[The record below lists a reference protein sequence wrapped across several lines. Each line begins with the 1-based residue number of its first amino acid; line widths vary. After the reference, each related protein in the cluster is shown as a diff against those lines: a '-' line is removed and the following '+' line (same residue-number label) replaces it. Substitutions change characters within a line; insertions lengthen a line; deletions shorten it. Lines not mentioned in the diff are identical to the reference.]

1 MPMDTIKQ
9 CRIYTSAGRET
20 GHVKDLP
27 SSGRTSISEA
37 KKLVALDNNVHQST
51 VVRVSKK
58 DKWHPYKVHLAQEL
72 LEDDFGRRIKFCET
86 VMGKCDGDQGFRQK
100 VVFSDEESFMLN
112 GHYSEDDV
120 KKALELIINGM
131 SEREAS
137 RIFNIPRA
145 TISYRKSEKFHYKIT
160 HGPDP
165 FLSKD
170 EEEQLKLWI
179 FHCQNRGFPVR
190 VDDIKDSVKSFLESN
205 PRVNPFVENRPGRT
219 WLSAFLKRNPNISL
233 RTSEGVTSANV
244 LQDPTRIFNG
254 DETCF
259 YLCPKNKK
267 VLAMKG
273 SRNVYEI
280 EHNPKVN
287 LTVMFTFS
295 AIGNILPPMIIY
307 SQKKLPN
314 DILSAV
320 PNSWGIGLTENG
332 WMDNKNFYEYIGN
345 IFNRYLDRNNITRPV
360 ILFVDGHKTHLT
372 VQTSQLCT
380 DLKIILVAL
389 YPNAT
394 RLLQPADVA
403 AFKPL
408 KTFWNKAVLQFRKD
422 NPQKVLTKVQFAPV
436 LKSAIDRLNPD
447 VIRSGFRACAFTEKS
462 SVEISPN
469 DEQENILDEEVNFL
483 DTSEVFFDINDIP
496 VIIDD
501 TEIVNIPEIENE
513 TLMVP
518 ENEIFNMQ
526 RIQEYTNQAESS
538 LTKTV
543 KEGQKPKNS

>member
-1 MPMDTIKQ
+1 MSPRKICQ
-9 CRIYTSAGRET
+9 
-20 GHVKDLP
+20 
-27 SSGRTSISEA
+27 
-37 KKLVALDNNVHQST
+37 N
-51 VVRVSKK
+51 
-58 DKWHPYKVHLAQEL
+58 
-72 LEDDFGRRIKFCET
+72 
-86 VMGKCDGDQGFRQK
+86 
-100 VVFSDEESFMLN
+100 
-112 GHYSEDDV
+112 DV
-120 KKALELIINGM
+120 KKALELIKNGM
-131 SEREAS
+131 SKREAS

-179 FHCQNRGFPVR
+179 FHCQNRRFPVH
-190 VDDIKDSVKSFLESN
+190 VDDINNFVKSFLESN
-205 PRVNPFVENRPGRT
+205 PRVNPFVENRP
-219 WLSAFLKRNPNISL
+219 
-233 RTSEGVTSANV
+233 EGVTSVSSNINQRDITKWFDNIKSYLNKKGLPDL

-267 VLAMKG
+267 VLAIKG

-307 SQKKLPN
+307 PHKRLPN

-332 WMDNKNFYEYIGN
+332 WVNNKNFYEYIEN
-345 IFNRYLDRNNITRPV
+345 IFNPYLDRNNITRPV

-403 AFKPL
+403 TFKPL
-408 KTFWNKAVLQFRKD
+408 KTFWDKAVLQFRRDK
-422 NPQKVLTKVQFAPV
+422 PP
-436 LKSAIDRLNPD
+436 KSVNEIGNDKIKELRQNNCKTQ
-447 VIRSGFRACAFTEKS
+447 SGDYQILEQIFSAFTEKS
-462 SVEISPN
+462 SVEIFTN
-469 DEQENILDEEVNFL
+469 DEQENILNEEVKFL
-483 DTSEVFFDINDIP
+483 DTSEVIFDINDIP
-496 VIIDD
+496 VITDD

-543 KEGQKPKNS
+543 REG

>member
-1 MPMDTIKQ
+1 MMNEI
-9 CRIYTSAGRET
+9 
-20 GHVKDLP
+20 L
-27 SSGRTSISEA
+27 
-37 KKLVALDNNVHQST
+37 
-51 VVRVSKK
+51 
-58 DKWHPYKVHLAQEL
+58 
-72 LEDDFGRRIKFCET
+72 
-86 VMGKCDGDQGFRQK
+86 
-100 VVFSDEESFMLN
+100 SDEETFGYSSESYVNSDSDTFSSE
-112 GHYSEDDV
+112 HYSSV
-120 KKALELIINGM
+120 RKKKKYVVQKKTFFGFE
-131 SEREAS
+131 S
-137 RIFNIPRA
+137 RKKETN
-145 TISYRKSEKFHYKIT
+145 S
-160 HGPDP
+160 
-165 FLSKD
+165 
-170 EEEQLKLWI
+170 
-179 FHCQNRGFPVR
+179 
-190 VDDIKDSVKSFLESN
+190 ESN

-233 RTSEGVTSANV
+233 RTSEGVTSASSNINQRDITKWFDNIKSYLNKKGLSDV

-287 LTVMFTFS
+287 LTVMFIFS

-307 SQKKLPN
+307 SHKRLPN

-332 WMDNKNFYEYIGN
+332 WMDNTNFYEYIGN
-345 IFNRYLDRNNITRPV
+345 IFNPYLDRNNITRPV
-360 ILFVDGHKTHLT
+360 IRFVDGHKTHLT

-408 KTFWNKAVLQFRKD
+408 KSFWNKAVLQFRRD

-447 VIRSGFRACAFTEKS
+447 VIRSGFRAGGIFPWNSSALDYSKYHGKEFETED
-462 SVEISPN
+462 N
-469 DEQENILDEEVNFL
+469 LDEHIL
-483 DTSEVFFDINDIP
+483 
-496 VIIDD
+496 
-501 TEIVNIPEIENE
+501 
-513 TLMVP
+513 
-518 ENEIFNMQ
+518 
-526 RIQEYTNQAESS
+526 
-538 LTKTV
+538 
-543 KEGQKPKNS
+543 

>member
-1 MPMDTIKQ
+1 MSD
-9 CRIYTSAGRET
+9 RE
-20 GHVKDLP
+20 D
-27 SSGRTSISEA
+27 
-37 KKLVALDNNVHQST
+37 
-51 VVRVSKK
+51 SK
-58 DKWHPYKVHLAQEL
+58 
-72 LEDDFGRRIKFCET
+72 
-86 VMGKCDGDQGFRQK
+86 
-100 VVFSDEESFMLN
+100 
-112 GHYSEDDV
+112 
-120 KKALELIINGM
+120 
-131 SEREAS
+131 
-137 RIFNIPRA
+137 IFNIPRA

-179 FHCQNRGFPVR
+179 FNCQNRGFPVR

-233 RTSEGVTSANV
+233 RTSEGVTSASSNINQRDITKWFDNIKSYLNRKGLSDV
-244 LQDPTRIFNG
+244 LQDPRIFNS

-295 AIGNILPPMIIY
+295 AIGNILPPMVIY
-307 SQKKLPN
+307 SHKRLPN

-332 WMDNKNFYEYIGN
+332 WMDNKNFYKYIGN
-345 IFNRYLDRNNITRPV
+345 IFNPYLDRNSITRPV

-408 KTFWNKAVLQFRKD
+408 KTFWNKAVLQFRRD

-447 VIRSGFRACAFTEKS
+447 VIRSRFRACGIFPWNSSALDYSLLTIDYLKYLGKEFETED
-462 SVEISPN
+462 N
-469 DEQENILDEEVNFL
+469 LDEHNDLPTLIDPNTTISYKQIGRNFYKRR
-483 DTSEVFFDINDIP
+483 TRKYFRKYICKC
-496 VIIDD
+496 
-501 TEIVNIPEIENE
+501 
-513 TLMVP
+513 
-518 ENEIFNMQ
+518 
-526 RIQEYTNQAESS
+526 Y
-538 LTKTV
+538 K
-543 KEGQKPKNS
+543 